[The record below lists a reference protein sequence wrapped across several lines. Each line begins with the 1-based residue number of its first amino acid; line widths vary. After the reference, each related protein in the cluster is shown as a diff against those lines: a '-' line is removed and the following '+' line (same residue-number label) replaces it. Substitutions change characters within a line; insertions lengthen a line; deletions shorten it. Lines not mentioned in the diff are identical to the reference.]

1 MCPSIWYPGHVQKA
15 KRQIKEN
22 IKKIDAVIIVLDAR
36 APVATVSFELDVF
49 KSKRKLFV
57 LNKSD
62 LSDEGY
68 NEIWKSEI
76 SKTFPVFLHSKHTKR
91 AELVDFVSRNVP
103 PDSRV
108 CVVGVPNVGKSTIIN
123 KIVGRHK
130 VQTGAQP
137 GITRGVQWI
146 RIENF
151 TLMDSPGILYAEIFV
166 KEISAKLLLVGCLP
180 FEQVPDD
187 IYELAYEIYREA
199 SGDVAALH
207 EKLEEFGRKR
217 GLLRK
222 GGMVDFERSKQL
234 FFKELS
240 EGRFGRFTYDREP
253 ELFWKVVERSRNVVD
268 NGDT

>member
-1 MCPSIWYPGHVQKA
+1 MSPFAWYPGHVQKA
-15 KRQIKEN
+15 KRQIREN
-22 IKKIDAVIIVLDAR
+22 LKKIDAVIVVLDAR
-36 APVATVSFELDVF
+36 APTATVSFELDIF
-49 KSKRKLFV
+49 KNKQRLFV

-62 LSDEGY
+62 LADEKY
-68 NEIWKSEI
+68 NEFWRTEI
-76 SKTFPVFLHSKHTKR
+76 SKKFPSFLHSKQTKR
-91 AELVDFVSRNVP
+91 SELVDFVSRNVP

-137 GITRGVQWI
+137 GITRGIQWV

-151 TLMDSPGILYAEIFV
+151 TLMDSPGILYAEIFA
-166 KEISAKLLLVGCLP
+166 KEIAAKLLLVGCLP
-180 FEQVPDD
+180 FEQIPDEV
-187 IYELAYEIYREA
+187 YELAYQIYSNT
-199 SGDVAALH
+199 SGDIATIH
-207 EKLEEFGRKR
+207 EKLDDFGKKR

-222 GGMVDFERSKQL
+222 GGVVDFERSKQL

-253 ELFWKVVERSRNVVD
+253 ELFWQIIERTSKVKND
-268 NGDT
+268 